1 METLGTTDAHRT
13 MMKRADSER
22 VRHLKQAVLNQIAD
36 GDPPETAA
44 TLARL
49 QREGMSKDEALRWI
63 AAALLQE
70 LNVMLRDHRVFDRD
84 AYAAALARLPD
95 FPITES
101 R

>member
-1 METLGTTDAHRT
+1 METLGSTDAHPT
-13 MMKRADSER
+13 MMKRADSEV
-22 VRHLKQAVLNQIAD
+22 VRHLKQVVLNQIAD

-63 AAALLQE
+63 AAALLRE
-70 LNVMLRDHRVFDRD
+70 LNVMLREHRDFDRD
-84 AYAAALARLPD
+84 AYAAALDRLPD

>member
-1 METLGTTDAHRT
+1 MAKH
-13 MMKRADSER
+13 ADSEAFR
-22 VRHLKQAVLNQIAD
+22 LLKQAVLSQIAD

-84 AYAAALARLPD
+84 AYAAALARLPH
-95 FPITES
+95 FPNH
-101 R
+101 

>member
-1 METLGTTDAHRT
+1 MAKH
-13 MMKRADSER
+13 ADSEA
-22 VRHLKQAVLNQIAD
+22 VRLLKQAVLNQIAD

-84 AYAAALARLPD
+84 AYAAALDRLPD